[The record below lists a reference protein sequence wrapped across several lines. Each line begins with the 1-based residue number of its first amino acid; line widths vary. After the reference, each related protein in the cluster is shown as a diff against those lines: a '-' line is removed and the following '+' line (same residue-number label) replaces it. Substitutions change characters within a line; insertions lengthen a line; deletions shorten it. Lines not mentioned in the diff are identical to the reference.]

1 MLTWIRILIQNIK
14 FNFLE
19 LIWPIQFIGKLK
31 FKYFESNESG
41 RCFEVQ
47 IDVKTSSSN
56 IKNSAAAGSGRRRR
70 RFYPSFTRVCW
81 KLLEIQ
87 LTKIRRRKEKTRKGG
102 LIWKWISKQIIDR
115 GGISIETGLNDLI
128 ACL

>member
-1 MLTWIRILIQNIK
+1 MLTWTNILIQNIK

-19 LIWPIQFIGKLK
+19 FIWPIQFIGKLK

-56 IKNSAAAGSGRRRR
+56 IIPYEEMISLFSLYLSNILKNNINLIFLIKSTSK
-70 RFYPSFTRVCW
+70 S
-81 KLLEIQ
+81 
-87 LTKIRRRKEKTRKGG
+87 KIY
-102 LIWKWISKQIIDR
+102 
-115 GGISIETGLNDLI
+115 
-128 ACL
+128 

>member
-1 MLTWIRILIQNIK
+1 MLTWTNILIQNIK

-19 LIWPIQFIGKLK
+19 FIWPIQFIGKLK

-56 IKNSAAAGSGRRRR
+56 IKSSAAAGSWRRR
-70 RFYPSFTRVCW
+70 RFYPNFTRVCW

-87 LTKIRRRKEKTRKGG
+87 LTKIRRRKEKTRIRGW
-102 LIWKWISKQIIDR
+102 IWKWIGKQIIDR
-115 GGISIETGLNDLI
+115 GGISIETGLNE
-128 ACL
+128 